1 LGHEGELG
9 CQKKAKKTV
18 GCHGDWAEKMKENR
32 KMFFLILAADL
43 NGFKRFQNPK
53 PKSGLLQK

>member
-9 CQKKAKKTV
+9 CQKKQKKTV

-32 KMFFLILAADL
+32 KMFFFEFWQLI
-43 NGFKRFQNPK
+43 
-53 PKSGLLQK
+53 